1 MLPGPLSRGRA
12 HVEILES
19 RSRLSTLV
27 ALSEPR
33 KLPTS
38 GWPPCTRAS
47 GIPYGQPARVHDWC
61 FREQTLGEAITTLLR
76 YHQTLPLTASF
87 GPGTT
92 SSSDGMRF
100 GSSASVLGA
109 RHLPRYFGVRRGLSV
124 YSHVSDQGPQFA
136 LAVINCQLR
145 EATFALDG
153 VLHQDVY
160 RIEEHYTDT
169 HGYTDLIFGLCEVLG
184 VRFAPRPRDLPD
196 QVIYRAKRGVD
207 YGSLAPVLRRGI
219 RDELVIEHWDKI
231 NRVAASLHDGLVA
244 PSLVV
249 ASCSPSAG
257 RTRSSRRCR
266 SSAACPR
273 PATSFPMWTTPFSAA
288 GCWWASTSRSGCTP
302 WPGPSASA
310 GREGSPIVTQRP
322 SSAGPRP

>member
-1 MLPGPLSRGRA
+1 MLPLVSLSELLLEVDRWTSFSKDLLHLTARGEPSPR
-12 HVEILES
+12 HVAATRPALFAV
-19 RSRLSTLV
+19 LV
-27 ALSEPR
+27 AEATNIGLATMS
-33 KLPTS
+33 
-38 GWPPCTRAS
+38 RAS
-47 GIPYGQPARVHDWC
+47 GIPHGQLVRVHDWC
-61 FREQTLGEAITTLLR
+61 FREETLREAITTLVR

-169 HGYTDLIFGLCEVLG
+169 HGYTDLIFGLCEVLACG
-184 VRFAPRPRDLPD
+184 SPPGSA
-196 QVIYRAKRGVD
+196 IYR
-207 YGSLAPVLRRGI
+207 
-219 RDELVIEHWDKI
+219 
-231 NRVAASLHDGLVA
+231 
-244 PSLVV
+244 
-249 ASCSPSAG
+249 
-257 RTRSSRRCR
+257 TR
-266 SSAACPR
+266 
-273 PATSFPMWTTPFSAA
+273 
-288 GCWWASTSRSGCTP
+288 
-302 WPGPSASA
+302 
-310 GREGSPIVTQRP
+310 
-322 SSAGPRP
+322 